1 MEPTLSILVQGLI
14 VTLPICSNPMV
25 MAKLQLHKTSWVQPH
40 ITLYT
45 VHPHTALERLGNMIA
60 ADVANL
66 KDLVARVWGNEVLQ
80 ELEDEDFRR
89 LQDGKY
95 TSKLRL
101 ERATA
106 ESLIASVLNRAVV
119 DVIVGRTSGASGSG
133 AGVHTPL
140 LTLPGWVPRWIQS
153 LLDLVMPTVPA
164 MQLPGFEELA
174 RRQKLI
180 EQRLDHPV
188 VSPEARQ
195 LAENCSFLIFVD
207 EPALASKTKRKR
219 TEKQVL
225 SGMGFFYGPRTA
237 LSCAHTL
244 PEASL
249 QKGAVVKAIEK
260 DATSPTGMCEIMLT
274 VRDFDVEMDWVQ
286 LTSHLSTPSCPPSQ
300 EPPLSL
306 LGLHWACAASTSAFI
321 RSLANPF
328 QAWVSCRER
337 AYMADDVWIA
347 GQ

>member
-1 MEPTLSILVQGLI
+1 MYSSRAELCEPAVLSFKDKYRALQQAKVQQNGGE
-14 VTLPICSNPMV
+14 VKAQK
-25 MAKLQLHKTSWVQPH
+25 AK
-40 ITLYT
+40 
-45 VHPHTALERLGNMIA
+45 
-60 ADVANL
+60 
-66 KDLVARVWGNEVLQ
+66 
-80 ELEDEDFRR
+80 
-89 LQDGKY
+89 
-95 TSKLRL
+95 
-101 ERATA
+101 
-106 ESLIASVLNRAVV
+106 AV
-119 DVIVGRTSGASGSG
+119 RTTSGASGSG

-337 AYMADDVWIA
+337 AYM
-347 GQ
+347 